1 MMLGYYKNEDATK
14 QTINMS
20 GWMRTGDVAVTRN
33 GKWWIVDRR
42 KELIKV
48 NVSSVLCL
56 ATTTVSK
63 LT

>member
-14 QTINMS
+14 QTINMY